1 MRLLVVEDD
10 PEVQAFLLRVLREAA
25 WAADAVPSGQR
36 ALDALAS
43 TEYDLAIIDVG
54 LPDFD
59 GFEVCRRLRARGD
72 RTPLLVLTARNAVN
86 DRVRGLD
93 AGADDYLAK
102 PFAVNELL
110 ARLRA
115 LARRP
120 AASLE
125 PVLRLADLELDPAS
139 RIASRAGVE
148 IALTAREY
156 ALLDYLLRNPRRVV
170 SRAKILEHV
179 WDDNFDPVANAVDV
193 LVGRLRRK
201 IDRESLPPLLHTVRG
216 AGYVLTE
223 RPAGT
228 DAT

>member
-25 WAADAVPSGQR
+25 WAADAVASGGR
-36 ALDALAS
+36 ALESLAT
-43 TEYDLAIIDVG
+43 TEYDLAIVDVG

-125 PVLRLADLELDPAS
+125 PILRLADLELDPAS
-139 RIASRAGVE
+139 RIARRAGVE
-148 IALTAREY
+148 IALTAREF
-156 ALLDYLLRNPRRVV
+156 ALLDYLMRNPRRVV

-179 WDDNFDPVANAVDV
+179 WDDNFDPGANAVDV
-193 LVGRLRRK
+193 LIGRLRRK
-201 IDRESLPPLLHTVRG
+201 VDRDAMPALVHTVRG
-216 AGYVLTE
+216 AGYVLTD
-223 RPAGT
+223 RPAGA
-228 DAT
+228 DAS